1 GERMLTYTAALEEL
15 PLFVRDGAVLPYF
28 AGPLRNGCMD
38 LSAVELHLFCHEQP
52 ARFEYA
58 LDDQKTQRYETGA
71 WSSAGITAEV
81 QEDRLMVTVVETG
94 HYPRE
99 TVTFTPVIY
108 GRPEVQELE
117 LTLNGRTVT
126 RPLQTEQRE
135 WLCRMLPV
143 RA

>member
-1 GERMLTYTAALEEL
+1 
-15 PLFVRDGAVLPYF
+15 
-28 AGPLRNGCMD
+28 
-38 LSAVELHLFCHEQP
+38 
-52 ARFEYA
+52 
-58 LDDQKTQRYETGA
+58 
-71 WSSAGITAEV
+71 
-81 QEDRLMVTVVETG
+81 MVTVVETG

-117 LTLNGRTVT
+117 LTLNGRTAT